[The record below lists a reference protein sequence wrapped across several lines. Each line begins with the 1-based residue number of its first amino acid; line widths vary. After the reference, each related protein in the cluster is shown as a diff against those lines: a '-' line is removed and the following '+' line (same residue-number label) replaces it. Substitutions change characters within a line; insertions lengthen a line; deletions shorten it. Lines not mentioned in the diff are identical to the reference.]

1 MRARITRTSLWDW
14 EDTKTFKTLK
24 ELQDFIKENGT
35 PVVVIFREEINTWE
49 VEIYDT
55 YRE

>member
-1 MRARITRTSLWDW
+1 MKARITRTSLWDW

>member
-14 EDTKTFKTLK
+14 EDKKTFKTLK

>member
-1 MRARITRTSLWDW
+1 MEARITKTSSWGW

-24 ELQDFIKENGT
+24 ELQDFIKENGN
-35 PVVVIFREEINTWE
+35 VVVVSFWKETNTWE
-49 VEIYDT
+49 VEIYDS